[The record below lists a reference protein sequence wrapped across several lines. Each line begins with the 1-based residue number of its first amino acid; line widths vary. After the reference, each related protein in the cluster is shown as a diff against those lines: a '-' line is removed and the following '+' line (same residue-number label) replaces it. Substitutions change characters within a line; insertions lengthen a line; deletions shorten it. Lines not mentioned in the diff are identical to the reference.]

1 VADPASKGD
10 HSELIDPEP
19 SEFPPEWASAWGEDA
34 YGRYAEIQVQGITQR
49 FRWIVPGTFWMGS
62 PEDEAGREDSEAIH
76 PVTLS
81 QGFWL
86 ADSTVAQG
94 LFEAVMGTNPSR
106 FTDDARLPV
115 ETVSWDDAIAFC
127 AALNRRVPGLEAGL
141 PSEAQWEYACRA
153 GTPTTRPFSFGDTIT
168 PEQVNYNG
176 NYPYGNGKKGLYR
189 ERTVPVGSLPP
200 NAWGLHE
207 MHGNLWEWCSD
218 WFGPYSVNTR
228 DPEGPAEGSSRVLR
242 GGSWI
247 GSAVGARSA
256 QRGAIDPG
264 SRGGGVGFRLAPGRW
279 GAGPAERGESGKT
292 EREPSRGTRE
302 GAREVG
308 GATFDERGEAPSILV
323 EHAGPWLQGLAE
335 RLRRLQTERSGDAG
349 DDGDI
354 RAAERLVAEVLRRLE
369 SAEITFPLVE
379 MGLTGER
386 LAEGVNSLANYLER
400 FNGSE
405 LVRQILHLEPAVTAI
420 LRGERGADWRE
431 RLAISG
437 VLGMLGMD
445 KEEKSG
451 SSPKPRQRK
460 PSNDD
465 GGK

>member
-1 VADPASKGD
+1 MADRAPKVD
-10 HSELIDPEP
+10 QVELIDPEP
-19 SEFPPEWASAWGEDA
+19 PEFPPEWASAWGEDT

-49 FRWIVPGTFWMGS
+49 FRWIVPGTFRMGS
-62 PEDEAGREDSEAIH
+62 PEDEEGHQTDEALH
-76 PVTLS
+76 QVTLS

-86 ADSTVAQG
+86 ADTAVAQG
-94 LFEAVMGTNPSR
+94 LYEAVMGTNPSR
-106 FTDDARLPV
+106 FTGDAQLPV
-115 ETVSWDDAIAFC
+115 ETVSWDDAIGFC

-153 GTPTTRPFSFGDTIT
+153 GTRTPFSFGDTIA
-168 PEQVNYNG
+168 PEQVNYDG
-176 NYPYGNGKKGLYR
+176 DYPYGNGRKGLYR
-189 ERTVPVGSLPP
+189 ERTVAVGSLPP

-218 WFGPYSVNTR
+218 WYGPYSNNTR
-228 DPEGPAEGSSRVLR
+228 DPEGPAEGSTRVLR

-247 GSAVGARSA
+247 RDAVYARSA
-256 QRGAIDPG
+256 QRDAYDPG
-264 SRGGGVGFRLAPGRW
+264 SRSYDTGGFRLAPGRW
-279 GAGPAERGESGKT
+279 GAGPAERDGSGNA

-302 GAREVG
+302 GAREG
-308 GATFDERGEAPSILV
+308 SGSIFDEGDEFSSSLV
-323 EHAGPWLQGLAE
+323 EQAGPWLEGLAE
-335 RLRRLQTERSGDAG
+335 RLRRLQAERSGDSG
-349 DDGDI
+349 DDGDV
-354 RAAERLVAEVLRRLE
+354 RAAERFVTEVLRRLDAADVT
-369 SAEITFPLVE
+369 SGLVR
-379 MGLTGER
+379 MGLTQER
-386 LAEGVNSLANYLER
+386 VTEGVSTVANYLDR
-400 FNGSE
+400 FKGSE
-405 LVRQILHLEPAVTAI
+405 LARQILRLEPVVTSI
-420 LRGERGADWRE
+420 LRGERGADWLE